1 MKSSTDQHLQNLN
14 EIRSLMERSSR
25 FISLS
30 GFSGVFAGIYAL
42 IGAAAAYVYLNI
54 DITSARYY
62 DYARTPEGKPNID
75 FYTFFFTTAI
85 LVLVAS
91 IATGIFLTTRR
102 AKKQGLPIWDKS
114 AKRLL
119 LNMMIPLATGGIF
132 CLALVT
138 HGLDGMV
145 APATLIFYGLALI
158 NASKYTL
165 SDIRS
170 LGIAEVIIGLTAA
183 FFMGYGLL
191 FWALGFG
198 IMHIIYGTVMYYK
211 YEK

>member
-1 MKSSTDQHLQNLN
+1 MKSSTDKHLQNLN
-14 EIRSLMERSSR
+14 EIRTLMERSSR

-30 GFSGVFAGIYAL
+30 GFSGVFAGIFAL
-42 IGAAAAYVYLNI
+42 IGAAAAYIFLKI
-54 DITSARYY
+54 DITDRGYY
-62 DYARTPEGKPNID
+62 RFARTPDGELNKD
-75 FYTFFFTTAI
+75 FYVFFFTTAI
-85 LVLVAS
+85 LVLIAS
-91 IATGIFLTTRR
+91 VGTGIFLTTRR
-102 AKKQGLPIWDKS
+102 AKKKGLPIWDKS
-114 AKRLL
+114 AKRLMI
-119 LNMMIPLATGGIF
+119 NMLIPLAAGGLF
-132 CLALVT
+132 CLALVN

-170 LGIAEVIIGLTAA
+170 LGITEVIIGLAAA

-211 YEK
+211 YER

>member
-1 MKSSTDQHLQNLN
+1 
-14 EIRSLMERSSR
+14 
-25 FISLS
+25 
-30 GFSGVFAGIYAL
+30 
-42 IGAAAAYVYLNI
+42 
-54 DITSARYY
+54 
-62 DYARTPEGKPNID
+62 
-75 FYTFFFTTAI
+75 
-85 LVLVAS
+85 
-91 IATGIFLTTRR
+91 
-102 AKKQGLPIWDKS
+102 
-114 AKRLL
+114 
-119 LNMMIPLATGGIF
+119 MIPLATGGIF